1 MSWTTGTQTEALSA
15 NSAVGS
21 AFNTFTAAQYIGAT
35 TAAAYLPANFFLP
48 TTGVGKS
55 ILVKA
60 YGIISDTGTPNFTLA
75 ISANTTQG
83 TYNSSGVLA
92 TTAATALASGISN
105 IPWELDVII
114 TCVSTGATGTFLSMG
129 TWKTEAVTA
138 STGRVVRCSSSTAN
152 PNTAV
157 TLSTESAY
165 YLELAGTW
173 SASSAS
179 NSVQV
184 YQVAV
189 LGLN

>member
-1 MSWTTGTQTEALSA
+1 MSWTTGTQAECLAA

-21 AFNTFTAAQYIGAT
+21 AFSTFTSAQYIGAT
-35 TAAAYLPANFFLP
+35 TSAAYLPANFFLP
-48 TTGVGKS
+48 GSGVGKS

-60 YGIISDTGTPNFTLA
+60 FGVISDTGTPNFTMA
-75 ISANTTQG
+75 VSANTTQG

-92 TTAATALASGISN
+92 TTAATAQGSGITNAFWSL
-105 IPWELDVII
+105 EVLI
-114 TCVSTGATGTFLSMG
+114 TCVSTGASGTFLSDG
-129 TWKTEAVTA
+129 VFVVYNSSTTLTA
-138 STGRVVRCSSSTAN
+138 ARCSSSTAN

-179 NSVQV
+179 NAVQV
-184 YQVAV
+184 YQTAV